1 MSARFT
7 RHEYEE
13 YVRSLVSSDT
23 LAASSNPITRSLEA
37 AHAIAFRSGLGS
49 SLFAPE
55 HLHIS
60 VDEIK
65 AYAQRA
71 FVKDNIAVVGMN
83 MEAPNLNKLV
93 DASFTGVA
101 TADEAVDTPASQ
113 YFGGETRLEAAH
125 DGLQTVFIGFGTTD
139 VSTSAE
145 LATLRAHLS
154 TTPSV
159 KWAQGLSP
167 IVQAI
172 PEGTNVQSVW
182 LPYSDASLFGLIVSG
197 RTVEGVKE
205 AGKVAVEMLKKST
218 KGLNEGELKS
228 ALAKAKFG
236 AASAME
242 SREGLARELG
252 AKVCSKLG
260 CKCTADRLMFCRFS
274 LEMCL
279 SSRLCLRLPRSRRV
293 LSLRYVSGLCGSEL
307 CLMLGYRRFLRSS
320 RPSLPL
326 SLSATL

>member
-23 LAASSNPITRSLEA
+23 LAASSNPLTRSLEA

-260 CKCTADRLMFCRFS
+260 CQCTTDRLMFCRFS

-293 LSLRYVSGLCGSEL
+293 LSLRYVS
-307 CLMLGYRRFLRSS
+307 
-320 RPSLPL
+320 
-326 SLSATL
+326 